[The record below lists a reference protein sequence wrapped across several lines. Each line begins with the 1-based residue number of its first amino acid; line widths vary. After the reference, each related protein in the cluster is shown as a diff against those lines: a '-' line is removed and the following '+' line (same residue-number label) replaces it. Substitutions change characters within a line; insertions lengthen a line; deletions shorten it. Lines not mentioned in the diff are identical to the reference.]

1 MDLDLFNINLTKLI
15 FSFILLSLIIFL
27 RLNLVKII
35 RKFADKSER
44 FHPRTALIIKYVNF
58 LAFFIF
64 LFVLLAVWGINFKQ
78 IGIFMSSIFA
88 VIGVAFFAQWSIL
101 SNITS
106 GIVMFF
112 TFPYK
117 VGDFIKIHEGDHSI
131 YGYIEE
137 IKSFHVVVNTL
148 QNEQVTYPNSLM
160 LQKGVSI
167 LQHEHIQKLIEE
179 KARKEAEKL
188 KNEKESSEEK

>member
-1 MDLDLFNINLTKLI
+1 MDLELFNIHLSKII
-15 FSFILLSLIIFL
+15 FSFILLGLIVFL

-35 RKFADKSER
+35 RKFADKYHLFQS
-44 FHPRTALIIKYVNF
+44 RTTLIVKYVNF
-58 LAFFIF
+58 TAFLIF
-64 LFVLLAVWGINFKQ
+64 LLGLLMIWGIDFKQ
-78 IGIFMSSIFA
+78 MGIFMSSIFA

-117 VGDFIKIHEGDHSI
+117 VGDFIRIHEGDHSI

-148 QNEQVTYPNSLM
+148 QNELVTYPNSLM

-167 LQHEHIQKLIEE
+167 LKEEHIQKLIEE
-179 KARKEAEKL
+179 KAKKEEEKTE
-188 KNEKESSEEK
+188 EKEEKTK